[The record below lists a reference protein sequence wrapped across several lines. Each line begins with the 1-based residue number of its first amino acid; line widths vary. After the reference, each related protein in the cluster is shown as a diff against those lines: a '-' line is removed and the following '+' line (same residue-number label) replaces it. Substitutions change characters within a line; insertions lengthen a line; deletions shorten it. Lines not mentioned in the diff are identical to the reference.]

1 MTQKISIPQNEKTF
15 YRSYNFAKSSVN
27 IIFQDLSIVTQ
38 FRTILLL
45 QILESWDKET
55 GNEHL
60 DLTIGCQDD
69 AEVCDLFNSFISNKL
84 AYISNISSI
93 ALYRDDGLG
102 IFQNVSKP
110 ETEKKKKTIVN
121 FF

>member
-27 IIFQDLSIVTQ
+27 IIFQDISIVT
-38 FRTILLL
+38 L
-45 QILESWDKET
+45 
-55 GNEHL
+55 
-60 DLTIGCQDD
+60 
-69 AEVCDLFNSFISNKL
+69 SNKL
-84 AYISNISSI
+84 AYISNISGI